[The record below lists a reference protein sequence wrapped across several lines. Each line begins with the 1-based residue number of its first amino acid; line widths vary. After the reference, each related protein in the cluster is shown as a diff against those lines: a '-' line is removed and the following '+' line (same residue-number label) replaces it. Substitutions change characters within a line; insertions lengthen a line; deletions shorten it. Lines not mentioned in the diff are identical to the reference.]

1 MCKVKRVYEER
12 FARPLKMPERLVKSK
27 REELGVEKEDFSDVF
42 RFSTFIDVNVNS
54 IASPS
59 P

>member
-1 MCKVKRVYEER
+1 MYEER
-12 FARPLKMPERLVKSK
+12 FARPSIMPERLVKSK